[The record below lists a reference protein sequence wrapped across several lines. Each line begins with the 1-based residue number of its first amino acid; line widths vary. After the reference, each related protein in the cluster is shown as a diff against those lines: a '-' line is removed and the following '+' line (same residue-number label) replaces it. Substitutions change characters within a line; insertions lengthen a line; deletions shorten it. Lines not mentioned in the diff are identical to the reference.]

1 MKVPCVKVG
10 SVTMSDCVRCIMVL
24 SRLSNSSCHCH
35 THIKSNRNMKQTHQ
49 VTYPVV
55 VAATVA
61 ISRYF
66 AHAWAMVVNYSQIQA
81 TDMLR

>member
-1 MKVPCVKVG
+1 
-10 SVTMSDCVRCIMVL
+10 
-24 SRLSNSSCHCH
+24 
-35 THIKSNRNMKQTHQ
+35 MKQTHQ